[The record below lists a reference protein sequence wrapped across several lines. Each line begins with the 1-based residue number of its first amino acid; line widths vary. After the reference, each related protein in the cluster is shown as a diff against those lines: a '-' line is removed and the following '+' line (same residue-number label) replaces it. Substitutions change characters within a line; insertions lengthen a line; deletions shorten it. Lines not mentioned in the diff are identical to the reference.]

1 MSVSSLHHPLHPRF
15 PIPAFS
21 DLSLQMEQQ
30 TSPAARDHAHWTPA
44 RQRLFL
50 SVLLD
55 NGHVTA
61 AARAAGMSRSSAHRL
76 RRKLAG
82 TPFDQAWDRALAVH
96 AHLMADPF
104 AQPARAAP
112 PQQP

>member
-1 MSVSSLHHPLHPRF
+1 
-15 PIPAFS
+15 
-21 DLSLQMEQQ
+21 MEQNP
-30 TSPAARDHAHWTPA
+30 SPAAPDGAPVTDRIIDRPRWTPA

-50 SVLLD
+50 NALLD
-55 NGHVTA
+55 SGNVSS

-104 AQPARAAP
+104 AQTARSAP
-112 PQQP
+112 PQKPG

>member
-1 MSVSSLHHPLHPRF
+1 
-15 PIPAFS
+15 
-21 DLSLQMEQQ
+21 MEQQ
-30 TSPAARDHAHWTPA
+30 TSPAARDRAPVTDRVIDRAHWTPA

-55 NGHVTA
+55 SGHVSI

>member
-1 MSVSSLHHPLHPRF
+1 
-15 PIPAFS
+15 
-21 DLSLQMEQQ
+21 MEQKP
-30 TSPAARDHAHWTPA
+30 SPAAPDGAPTTDRIADRAHWTPA

-55 NGHVTA
+55 SGNVSS

-104 AQPARAAP
+104 AQTTRPAP
-112 PQQP
+112 PQTPG